1 MDTRYTAV
9 ATVPQSA
16 IKEITAGKLKGKFDI
31 NPQWRWEVM
40 TETYGLCGEGWRFEV
55 VDSHIQPV
63 EATGESML
71 FVKVALF
78 VKKDNVWSAPV
89 YGYGGDFLIVKDKN
103 GIHGNDEAYKMAVT
117 DALGTAAKMIGV
129 GADIYRGL
137 QDTKVVAAA
146 EREAKEKAFDP
157 LVAYQTV
164 IDMAKHNNITKQQI
178 DDYIKATYKKEVKL
192 LSRDELKAV
201 YTWAGSYEV
210 VNKGN

>member
-1 MDTRYTAV
+1 MDSRYTAV

-16 IKEITAGKLKGKFDI
+16 IKEITAGKLRGKFDI

-40 TETYGLCGEGWRFEV
+40 TATYGLCGEGWKFDV
-55 VDSHIQPV
+55 VDTQIQPV
-63 EATGESML
+63 EATGESMI

-137 QDTKVVAAA
+137 QDTKINAAA
-146 EREAKEKAFDP
+146 QREAKAKSFDAKK
-157 LVAYQTV
+157 AYQKV
-164 IDMAKHNNITKQQI
+164 VEMAAENGIAKESVNKHIQ
-178 DDYIKATYKKEVKL
+178 DTYKKPVTDL
-192 LSRDELKAV
+192 TRDEMSNIW
-201 YTWAGSYEV
+201 TWASAYEV
-210 VNKGN
+210 VDKGN